1 MTQDDG
7 PLYADRPTVE
17 VAVEVR
23 APVER
28 VWALVADIALPARFS
43 EELQDAQWLDA
54 PAPGARFVGT
64 SAHPAIGSWQTTSTV
79 VELTPPRAFA
89 YAVGD
94 PAEPAAVWTWLLEP
108 LPDGGTR
115 LVQRAQIGPGWSG
128 LSPAIAARPDKERRI
143 VAGRLRE
150 HQANMRRTC
159 EGIKALAEGG

>member
-7 PLYADRPTVE
+7 PLYADCPTVE
-17 VAVEVR
+17 VAVDVQ
-23 APVER
+23 APVQR
-28 VWALVADIALPARFS
+28 VWALVTDVALPARFS
-43 EELQDAQWLDA
+43 EELQDARWLDA
-54 PAPGARFVGT
+54 PGPGARFVGR
-64 SAHPAIGSWQTTSTV
+64 SAHPAIGSWETTCTV
-79 VELTPPRAFA
+79 VELAPEQVFA

-94 PAEPAAVWTWLLEP
+94 PAEPAAVWRWQLEA

-150 HQANMRRTC
+150 HQANMQRTC
-159 EGIKALAEGG
+159 EGIKALAEGS